1 MGQPNYYDTQS
12 PDYAGPRSRGFGGF
26 IGGGSPTTATTAP
39 KPPSLEDTMKSQAA
53 DIVAQENQRYGQG
66 LGTAQQAYGQSQ
78 SVLSQMIDPS
88 LLFSKASDAIGAR
101 SVGNMNALRSSLGA
115 RGLNP
120 NSGAASGLLSRM
132 AFDQNN
138 AITGA
143 TRDVAIENQRQRQVN
158 AAQSF
163 ANAMNLANYTNAPVS
178 GANLE
183 TTQNLFEGQIAR
195 EGIAAQKSSNKA
207 ANKSNV
213 LGGLIGAGASI
224 LGGLL

>member
-12 PDYAGPRSRGFGGF
+12 PDYAGPWRTNWGGML
-26 IGGGSPTTATTAP
+26 GGGSSSTTTAAP

-66 LGTAQQAYGQSQ
+66 LGTLQSAYAASQAANQP
-78 SVLSQMIDPS
+78 IDPS

-101 SVGNMNALRSSLGA
+101 AMGNMNALRSSLGA

-120 NSGAASGLLSRM
+120 NSGAASGLLQRM
-132 AFDQNN
+132 AFQQGNDV
-138 AITGA
+138 TGA
-143 TRDVAIENQRQRQVN
+143 MKDIAIDNQRQRQVG
-158 AAQSF
+158 AAQNF
-163 ANAMNLANYTNAPVS
+163 ANAMNLANYTNAPAS

-207 ANKSNV
+207 ANKSNI